1 MVFLDENVC
10 LLTRVSGKP
19 EKIRIELTDPLQVP
33 VGEVEAVEILQPL
46 CDVYQLQ
53 KPVSY
58 RSAGKHKTTHEL
70 GPIHICVLPDEVVDV
85 TVIHPF
91 RHKRKPVRL

>member
-33 VGEVEAVEILQPL
+33 MDEVEAVEILKPL

-53 KPVSY
+53 KPVNY
-58 RSAGKHKTTHEL
+58 
-70 GPIHICVLPDEVVDV
+70 
-85 TVIHPF
+85 
-91 RHKRKPVRL
+91 